1 MKLITKNDKLYIY
14 DSSKDKYYLLSED
27 DLDYVIDDSEMDSDG
42 KPKLLSDEQVRRY
55 LEDKYGPKKKT
66 KEQQQGFYSKKAN
79 LKEEYAN
86 VTNKMTDNAFI
97 QAVFEKLHELGQ
109 DISELDRLRLI
120 KNPTIATI
128 KSLSIPQTVRDEL
141 STLYAQYK
149 NQKILTSAKDEDEN
163 LLSLYPNLI
172 EAYIKGDQDIFENVL
187 NMSYVA
193 LLQDIQNWYMRH
205 GRNPQ
210 SQEAIRRW
218 SEIQRNIQ
226 NLLQSIRLAPRQT
239 PALNDLRQQIQA
251 VVNQYHGY
259 AEDLYANA
267 RPVSENDVPSMDN
280 EIHSEDNNVP
290 VLNVGRR
297 NRRGSLDRH
306 YDDNGLFNLDYPAHS
321 NSESKKESYERD
333 KENSLKDKSSESVD
347 IIENKDDNEINE
359 VPIPI
364 PIPLEIKPIEPNEI
378 KPIDNKEYEQL
389 QKDIRELD
397 KSDLMINPE
406 KIGFQKAYRFMK
418 WIENQP
424 KYLDPSEFEINNID
438 KNSTEYVISI
448 GDGNKIFYKVHITG
462 GNTDTTFNELMD
474 PIENHMKNNT
484 KIIDMQNNIRS
495 LPSKLIKNKEDGS
508 SIKFNIEPVENLDMD
523 ENVQMFIDAHEE
535 LFDPKT
541 TTLEQFTQYLDGL
554 KPNTYQA
561 KLPHYP
567 KKGLKRT
574 PLYPNTMTDSRQNWT
589 ERTYPKNDKEILLST
604 LINGLVTMT
613 PEEIAKSRERT
624 FFGTSNKELLES
636 LLTTFK
642 EGYKYKNILALYKSG
657 DQDFKQRVDQII
669 DQFMNNQY
677 KVYGYPGDQ
686 KAPISKAHDITEFT
700 PNAVQDDIYY
710 DYMYQNTENMFS
722 KGKLSKVLMHRL
734 NKMPLNQRPYSG
746 IKPDGHDLSKILKIA
761 INTRD

>member
-42 KPKLLSDEQVRRY
+42 KPKLLSDEQIRRY

-66 KEQQQGFYSKKAN
+66 KEQLQGFYSKKAD
-79 LKEEYAN
+79 LKEEYAK

-128 KSLSIPQTVRDEL
+128 KSINLPPAVRDEL
-141 STLYAQYK
+141 TALYAQYK

-193 LLQDIQNWYMRH
+193 LLQDIQNWYLKY
-205 GRNPQ
+205 GRNPG
-210 SQEAIRRW
+210 SADALRRW

-259 AEDLYANA
+259 AEDLYAD
-267 RPVSENDVPSMDN
+267 RRHVSENDVSSTDN

-290 VLNVGRR
+290 VLNVSRR
-297 NRRGSLDRH
+297 NRKGSLDRH
-306 YDDNGLFNLDYPAHS
+306 YNKDGLFNLDYQAHTD
-321 NSESKKESYERD
+321 SESKKESYERD
-333 KENSLKDKSSESVD
+333 KENSLKDKTSESYDVF
-347 IIENKDDNEINE
+347 ETKNDDNNDFGLPK
-359 VPIPI
+359 PIPESRII
-364 PIPLEIKPIEPNEI
+364 PIDI

-389 QKDIRELD
+389 QKDIKELD
-397 KSDLMINPE
+397 KSDLMIKPE

-424 KYLDPSEFEINNID
+424 KYLDHSEFDIYDVD
-438 KNSTEYVISI
+438 KNSTEYIISI
-448 GDGNKIFYKVHITG
+448 GDGNKIFYKVHISG
-462 GNTDTTFNELMD
+462 DKSDTVFNELMD
-474 PIENHMKNNT
+474 PIGDHMKNNT
-484 KIIDMQNNIRS
+484 KITEMQNNIRS

-508 SIKFNIEPVENLDMD
+508 SIKFKIEPLENLDMD
-523 ENVQMFIDAHEE
+523 EDIQTFIDAHEE

-554 KPNTYQA
+554 SPNKYQA
-561 KLPHYP
+561 KLTHYP
-567 KKGLKRT
+567 KPGVKRT
-574 PLYPNTMTDSRQNWT
+574 PLYPNTMTDSRENWT
-589 ERTYPKNDKEILLST
+589 ERTYPKKDKEILLST
-604 LINGLVTMT
+604 LVNGLVTMT
-613 PEEIAKSRERT
+613 PEEITNKRKP
-624 FFGTSNKELLES
+624 FFGSASNKELLDHLSKNRYGEQ
-636 LLTTFK
+636 
-642 EGYKYKNILALYKSG
+642 YKYKTILTLYNSDKEFQREVDNIIA
-657 DQDFKQRVDQII
+657 
-669 DQFMNNQY
+669 QFMNGQY
-677 KVYGYPGDQ
+677 HVYGYPGDQ
-686 KAPISKAHDITEFT
+686 RESITKVHDINEFT
-700 PNAVQDDIYY
+700 PNAIQDDIYY

-722 KGKLSKVLMHRL
+722 KGKLSKVLMNRL
-734 NKMPLNQRPYSG
+734 NKTPLNQRPYSG